1 MVCASQ
7 SGGGMID
14 LLTIWRAA
22 QVVGVSRGALQKKI
36 RDGELASSE
45 GMVSTEEL
53 LRVFSNVVF
62 KEHGEF
68 ERVTRI
74 KEQAYG
80 RRVREHLLPSQD
92 VLAQRL
98 FAQSEELADMRRHL
112 QSYHNLVI
120 ALQAQIREL
129 AAKSDNPTLRELQLL
144 VDTGLSN
151 ALAIEPANI
160 FSIMDDVL
168 KVMSSHIT
176 VRPSGREF
184 ALEGHDTLLQAGLSA
199 GLQLNY
205 GCGNGTCG
213 LCKARVISGSVARV
227 QAYDYP
233 LSEAEKL
240 QGYTLL
246 CCHTAASSE
255 LVIETLEACGPED
268 IPAQQIGTRVRAIR
282 PLAQDTMLLHLQAP
296 RTNRLR
302 FLAGQMATLSATCDG
317 DEIRATYPIASC
329 PCDERNL
336 QFYIARDD
344 DDPFARKLF
353 AGALKSGET
362 VTAWGPQG
370 DFVLADSARPLVF
383 GACDTGF
390 APARG
395 LIEHAMATERPEAI
409 SLYWLATRADGHF
422 LANQCRAW
430 TNALDN
436 FDHALISDTDVNS
449 GARALVQAMRADLF
463 VADCDFYL
471 AGPDAF
477 VRTSAAELRSAGVPE
492 RQIHTMTI

>member
-1 MVCASQ
+1 
-7 SGGGMID
+7 MID
-14 LLTIWRAA
+14 MLTLWRAA
-22 QVVGVSRGALQKKI
+22 QVVGVSRGVLQKKI
-36 RDGELASSE
+36 RDGELESSE

-53 LRVFSNVVF
+53 LRVFSHVVF
-62 KEHGEF
+62 KEPGDF

-74 KEQAYG
+74 KEQAFG

-98 FAQSEELADMRRHL
+98 FAQSEELADVRRHL
-112 QSYHNLVI
+112 QSYHALVTS
-120 ALQAQIREL
+120 LQRRIHEL
-129 AAKSDNPTLRELQLL
+129 AEHSDNEVLDELHDF
-144 VDTGLSN
+144 VEKGLSN
-151 ALAIEPANI
+151 ALA
-160 FSIMDDVL
+160 IMDDVL
-168 KVMSSHIT
+168 KVMFAHVA

-199 GLQLNY
+199 GLHLNY

-246 CCHTAASSE
+246 CAHTAASSE
-255 LVIETLEACGPED
+255 LVIETLEAFGPLD
-268 IPAQQIGTRVRAIR
+268 IPEQQIVTRVRAIS
-282 PLAQDTMLLHLQAP
+282 PLGKDTMLLHLQTP

-302 FLAGQMATLSATCDG
+302 FLAGQTATLSATCAG
-317 DEIRATYPIASC
+317 DEVQATYPIASC
-329 PCDERNL
+329 PCDDRNL
-336 QFYIARDD
+336 HFYIARES
-344 DDPFARKLF
+344 DDPFAQQLF
-353 AGALKSGET
+353 ANALKTGDA

-370 DFVLADSARPLVF
+370 DFVLAENQRPLVF

-390 APARG
+390 ASVKG
-395 LIEHAMATERPEAI
+395 LVEHAMAMDGAESI

-430 TNALDN
+430 TDALDN
-436 FDHALISDTDVNS
+436 FDHALFTDTDMNA
-449 GARALVQAMRADLF
+449 GARSVVQGMRADLF

-471 AGPDAF
+471 AGPEMF
-477 VRTSAAELRSAGVPE
+477 VDTAAAELRSAGVPE
-492 RQIHTMTI
+492 RQIFTMFL